1 MPKSTLGIQQARSS
15 WGGQQEIR
23 FRVTSATRQ
32 WAGRPHLWRPPPD
45 LYETEQSYVARV
57 EIAGMQD
64 AELSIAIEG
73 RQLAIYGLRQPP
85 AEHAAYHQLEVRFGD
100 FLSELELPGAVD
112 EDHIHAEYKDGFL
125 LVTLPK
131 VGSV

>member
-1 MPKSTLGIQQARSS
+1 MPKPILDIQQARSDWS
-15 WGGQQEIR
+15 GAQEIH

-32 WAGRPHLWRPPPD
+32 WSGRPHLWRPPTD
-45 LYETEQSYVARV
+45 LYETERTYVVRV

-64 AELSIAIEG
+64 SELNIAIEG

-85 AEHAAYHQLEVRFGD
+85 AESAAYHQLEVRFGD
-100 FLSELELPGAVD
+100 FLSELVLPGGVD
-112 EDHIHAEYKDGFL
+112 DDNIHAEYKDGFL

-131 VGSV
+131 AGAD